1 MRKSYVI
8 EVLDIVR
15 KHNSY
20 GFVKEAD
27 ASKIEEIV
35 EQYVNESVMV
45 EKEIAYN
52 NGFIDGVRSAQ
63 RGSVN

>member
-1 MRKSYVI
+1 MRKSYVT

-35 EQYVNESVMV
+35 EQYVKESLTI
-45 EKEIAYN
+45 EKEVAYN
-52 NGFIDGVRSAQ
+52 KGFVDGVRSAK
-63 RGSVN
+63 GSPN

>member
-1 MRKSYVI
+1 MRKPYVI

-27 ASKIEEIV
+27 AARIEEIV
-35 EQYVNESVMV
+35 EQHVKESLMT

-52 NGFIDGVRSAQ
+52 RGFVDGVRSA
-63 RGSVN
+63 RSTPN